1 MRPDQ
6 GTLASTVPQIARK
19 EPRLFHEMKTL
30 VSVFSA
36 IVQPWFFLVTRVDF
50 LLLFVSSTSSCSRR
64 RFVKIR
70 VPKTIPI
77 RILILLSGS
86 TSYSRIKV
94 SLNDTKFNIFVRV
107 KNEYT
112 VYKNICRDIY
122 RGFYY

>member
-1 MRPDQ
+1 MDTMRPDQ

-36 IVQPWFFLVTRVDF
+36 NVQPWFFLVTRVNF
-50 LLLFVSSTSSCSRR
+50 LLLFVSSTSL
-64 RFVKIR
+64 FYQVLH
-70 VPKTIPI
+70 
-77 RILILLSGS
+77 LILAV
-86 TSYSRIKV
+86 TNFCTHIKV

-112 VYKNICRDIY
+112 VY
-122 RGFYY
+122 